1 MNVPAHGL
9 AFRSS
14 GLCLKEVE
22 NKHLT
27 REEQQDYAVTREPS
41 LPAAPEQGWEWDGGS
56 LR

>member
-56 LR
+56 LC